1 MGKKRYFCIVLI
13 DDDHKMLITVILPVY
28 NVEAYLCTC
37 LDSLLQQSFRDYEIL
52 LIDDGSEDS
61 SGRICDEYAR
71 RYDRIRT
78 VHKANGGPGSA
89 RNLGLEL
96 AQGEYIV
103 FCDPDDWVDP
113 DFLQQFLDA
122 GMNHTTMPFTGI
134 LQHREGKPDRA
145 LRAPVMEVSGAD
157 CPQAIA
163 ALRRC
168 DMLGFAVN
176 KLLVKQIIDKH
187 KIRFIDDLRYREDEM
202 FMLEYVRHVSRIA
215 VNGKTPY
222 HYRILG
228 GGLSK
233 KRKPTEL
240 ILRVSHQLHD
250 LFLQAV
256 PTPEGRYVAARI
268 HLQQCCEAVA
278 ASKNASELRLAAGA
292 LRQARRE
299 YLSAFDPAFL
309 TDRRDRKVA
318 DRSRWVLAAG
328 AVSDRLLRRLTR
340 LIHI

>member
-1 MGKKRYFCIVLI
+1 MVVLTP
-13 DDDHKMLITVILPVY
+13 DYHKMLITVILPIY
-28 NVEAYLCTC
+28 NVEAYLRTC

-52 LIDDGSEDS
+52 LIDDGSQDS
-61 SGRICDEYAR
+61 SGKICDEYAR
-71 RYDRIRT
+71 QYDRIRV
-78 VHKANGGPGSA
+78 VHKTNGGPGSA

-103 FCDPDDWVDP
+103 FCDPDDWVDA

-122 GMNHTTMPFTGI
+122 GMDHTTMPFTGI
-134 LQHREGKPDRA
+134 LQHREGKSDRA
-145 LRAPVMEVSGAD
+145 LRAPAMEVSGAD
-157 CPQAIA
+157 CPRAIA

-176 KLLVKQIIDKH
+176 KMLVKQIIDEN

-202 FMLEYVRHVSRIA
+202 FMLEYVQHVSRIV

-228 GGLSK
+228 SGLSK

-240 ILRVSHQLHD
+240 ILRVSRRLHD
-250 LFLQAV
+250 LFLQAA
-256 PTPEGRYVAARI
+256 PTPEGRYVAARVY
-268 HLQQCCEAVA
+268 LQQCCEAVA
-278 ASKNASELRLAAGA
+278 ASKNASELHLAADA
-292 LRQARRE
+292 MRKARKE
-299 YLSAFDPAFL
+299 YLSTFCPAFL

-318 DRSRWVLAAG
+318 NRSRWVLAVG
-328 AVSDRLLRRLTR
+328 AISDWLLCRLTR